1 MRTWKVFLVL
11 ARQIFY
17 CALQFLVMISVLFAG
32 VLPAVTA
39 HDRAGCEKTGSPFKK
54 QEEKKEQDREEEELV
69 RFSEEHVLP
78 EGASVASR
86 MGTVV
91 ASPLGRFSRRVV
103 VGHCLANGLR
113 APLLQ

>member
-1 MRTWKVFLVL
+1 MRTWKVFLIL

-17 CALQFLVMISVLFAG
+17 CALQILVMISVLFTG

-39 HDRAGCEKTGSPFKK
+39 HDRAGCEKTGSPSKK
-54 QEEKKEQDREEEELV
+54 QEKKEQDREAEELV

-78 EGASVASR
+78 EAASVVST
-86 MGTVV
+86 MGSVV
-91 ASPLGRFSRRVV
+91 ALPPGRFSRRVV